1 MNVLRWPVILLCALL
16 SGVAARAQD
25 TSYLDYSIP
34 PNAEKIGPHDVRG
47 FAGQHLTGINYVIP
61 SNSKDPL
68 FPRVLVGRETF
79 DNGVLIHR
87 ELFLPNPRDIYEKKH
102 GVQREWYPNGQLKSE
117 EPYRNGVMH
126 GVFKTW
132 SEKGALIGQSTIV
145 EGTGKV
151 EVYNEEGVLN
161 KEINYQGNQKNGL
174 FVSRLDYRWSDDH
187 RISLVWYKNGERVG
201 IAYGFYEHGTLSG
214 MNFAAKRGSYV
225 GPAIHFDK
233 SGAVETVKWLLVQ
246 RGSQQTVTEAEYA
259 QAAALDPTLPPYYHE
274 PDKYKELVSPEVRA
288 LVKHYQEMRV
298 KIPLEFG
305 LDGKPIL
312 ARQP

>member
-1 MNVLRWPVILLCALL
+1 MNFLRWPVILLCTLL
-16 SGVAARAQD
+16 VFLAARAED

-68 FPRVLVGRETF
+68 FPHVLVGRETF

-87 ELFLPNPRDIYEKKH
+87 ELYLPHRESYLPIEKKH
-102 GVQREWYPNGQLKSE
+102 GVQREWYLNGQLKSE
-117 EPYRNGVMH
+117 EPYRDGVMH

-145 EGTGKV
+145 EGTGKL
-151 EVYNEEGVLN
+151 EVYDEEGVLT
-161 KEINYQGNQKNGL
+161 KEINYQGNRENGL
-174 FVSRLDYRWSDDH
+174 FVSRLDYPEDH
-187 RISLVWYKNGERVG
+187 RISLVWFKKGERVG
-201 IAYGFYEHGTLSG
+201 IAYGFYEDGTLSG

-305 LDGKPIL
+305 PDGKPLL